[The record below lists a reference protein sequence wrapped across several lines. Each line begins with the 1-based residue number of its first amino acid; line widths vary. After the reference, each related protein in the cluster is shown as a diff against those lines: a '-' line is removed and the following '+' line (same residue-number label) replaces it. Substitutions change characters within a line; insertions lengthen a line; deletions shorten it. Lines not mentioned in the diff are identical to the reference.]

1 MYKIHTVKAIYI
13 KIKEAPNSA
22 VVSPKAL
29 VDINFNDKV
38 LQSGTSFDTI
48 WWILFSFSIA
58 QRKLVR
64 SKLHFRLH
72 SFAIM
77 TATERI
83 WDILPENVSSG
94 IFNQVTFKPACSA
107 TEAS

>member
-1 MYKIHTVKAIYI
+1 MFTVFVSIKILLTTCLYMKESGISILSFVIKHYRKCMYKIHTVKAIYI

-48 WWILFSFSIA
+48 
-58 QRKLVR
+58 
-64 SKLHFRLH
+64 
-72 SFAIM
+72 
-77 TATERI
+77 
-83 WDILPENVSSG
+83 
-94 IFNQVTFKPACSA
+94 
-107 TEAS
+107 